1 MKLIIDAG
9 NTAVKI
15 AVYQGDA
22 LVSKVQTAHV
32 DFFSTLK
39 KIIRQYSNLSSV
51 IISSVSNWNE
61 KEVVSFFQKLNVT
74 VVVLTSATKIP
85 FFNLYK
91 TPATLG
97 VDRIAL
103 VASAVSQFEGEN
115 CLVIDAGSC
124 ITYDFVGSDK
134 KYYGGTISLG
144 LQMRYKSLN
153 AYTANL
159 PLLQPKSVS
168 SFVGDSTDNAMHA
181 GAMLGLIA
189 EINGVIEY
197 FSNKTEEL
205 VVILTGGDAEF
216 LSKRLKNGIFVRP
229 NFLIEGLNHILD
241 YNTNT

>member
-9 NTAVKI
+9 NTAVKV
-15 AVYQGDA
+15 AVYQGDTMLGKEQVKHA
-22 LVSKVQTAHV
+22 

-39 KIIRQYSNLSSV
+39 KIISNYNNFNRV
-51 IISSVSNWNE
+51 IISSVSHWNK
-61 KEVVSFFQKLNVT
+61 KELTTFFETLGISVII
-74 VVVLTSATKIP
+74 LSEATEIP
-85 FFNLYK
+85 FINLYA

-103 VASAVSQFEGEN
+103 VASAVSQFEKKN

-124 ITYDFVGSDK
+124 VTYDFVGEDK
-134 KYYGGTISLG
+134 KYFGGTISLG
-144 LQMRYKSLN
+144 LQMRYKSLH

-159 PLLQPKSVS
+159 PLLAPKSVT
-168 SFVGDSTDNAMHA
+168 SFEGNCTENAMHA
-181 GAMLGLIA
+181 GAMLGLIT

-197 FSNKTEEL
+197 FSNKTDGL

-241 YNTNT
+241 FNSNK